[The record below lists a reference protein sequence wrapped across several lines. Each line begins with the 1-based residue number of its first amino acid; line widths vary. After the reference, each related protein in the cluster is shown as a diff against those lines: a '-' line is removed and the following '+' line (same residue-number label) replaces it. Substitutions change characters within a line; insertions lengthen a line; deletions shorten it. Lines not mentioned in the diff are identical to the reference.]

1 MYCQKRLMSETFAQL
16 TLYCE
21 TVSFKYKS
29 GGDKENKTDTPVLT
43 QIKLETTIYN
53 L

>member
-1 MYCQKRLMSETFAQL
+1 MSETFAQL

-29 GGDKENKTDTPVLT
+29 GVIKK
-43 QIKLETTIYN
+43 IKLIPQF
-53 L
+53 